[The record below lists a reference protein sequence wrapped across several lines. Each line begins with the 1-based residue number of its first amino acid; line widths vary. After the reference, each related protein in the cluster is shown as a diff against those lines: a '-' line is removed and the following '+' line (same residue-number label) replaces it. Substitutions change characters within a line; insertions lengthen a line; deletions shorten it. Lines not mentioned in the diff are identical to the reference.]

1 MEWEAGR
8 FTQLDVGTWLVDPD
22 LVPRTRSD
30 LYRGQLQRRID
41 PGSGLCAM
49 SAAEISLQSLSLA
62 LLSQLHSWCLAIFCF
77 YFVCLGLLGV

>member
-22 LVPRTRSD
+22 LVPRTGSD

-41 PGSGLCAM
+41 LD
-49 SAAEISLQSLSLA
+49 
-62 LLSQLHSWCLAIFCF
+62 SQEE
-77 YFVCLGLLGV
+77 LLGW